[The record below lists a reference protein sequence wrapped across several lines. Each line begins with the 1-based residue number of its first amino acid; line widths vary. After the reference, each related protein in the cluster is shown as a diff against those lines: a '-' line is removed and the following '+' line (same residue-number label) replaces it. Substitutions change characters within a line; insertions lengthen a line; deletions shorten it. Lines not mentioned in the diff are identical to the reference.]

1 MTTNPTS
8 QEFFE
13 AKYRENN
20 DPWAFASNA
29 YEQTRYFEILR
40 ALDSRR
46 YGRAF
51 EPGCSIGVLTARLA
65 SICEH
70 VDAID
75 ISSTAVRQ
83 ARHHCAHLSNVCIRC
98 GSLPKDA
105 PPGTFDLVV
114 LSEIGY
120 YFDRQDL
127 FKVGSHIVERLKPS
141 GVLLAV
147 HWLGHSE
154 DHLMDGDSVHEILN
168 RLDGLTLEFSERH
181 AGFRIDRWVRE

>member
-1 MTTNPTS
+1 MTTNTTN

-29 YEQTRYFEILR
+29 YEQNRYSEILH

-51 EPGCSIGVLTARLA
+51 EPGCSIGILTARLA

-70 VDAID
+70 VYAID
-75 ISSTAVRQ
+75 ISPTAVRQ
-83 ARHHCAHLSNVCIRC
+83 ARYRCAQLSNVSIGC
-98 GSLPKDA
+98 GSLPKDV
-105 PPGTFDLVV
+105 PTGTFDLIV

-120 YFDRQDL
+120 YFDRQEL
-127 FKVGSHIVERLKPS
+127 FEVGSHIAGRLEPS

-154 DHLMDGDSVHEILN
+154 DHLIDGDSVHEILSH
-168 RLDGLTLEFSERH
+168 LDGLTLEFSERH
-181 AGFRIDRWVRE
+181 IGFRIDRWVRE

>member
-1 MTTNPTS
+1 MTTKTTN

-20 DPWAFASNA
+20 DPWAFASND
-29 YEQTRYFEILR
+29 YEQNRYSEILH

-46 YGRAF
+46 YRRAF

-65 SICEH
+65 SICQN

-75 ISSTAVRQ
+75 ISPTAVTR
-83 ARHHCAHLSNVCIRC
+83 ARHNCAHLSNVSIHC
-98 GSLPKDA
+98 GSLPKDV

-120 YFDRQDL
+120 YFDRRNL
-127 FKVGSHIVERLKPS
+127 FRVGSNIAGRLELS

-154 DHLMDGDSVHEILN
+154 DHLIDGDSVHEILN
-168 RLDGLTLEFSERH
+168 QLDGLTLKFSERH
-181 AGFRIDRWVRE
+181 VGFRIDRWVRG

>member
-1 MTTNPTS
+1 MTTNTTS

-13 AKYRENN
+13 AKYWENN

-29 YEQTRYFEILR
+29 YEQKRYSEILR

-46 YGRAF
+46 YRRGF

-65 SICEH
+65 SICER
-70 VDAID
+70 VEAID
-75 ISSTAVRQ
+75 TSSTAVRQ
-83 ARHHCAHLSNVCIRC
+83 ARHRCAHLSNVSIHC
-98 GSLPKDA
+98 GSLPKDVLA
-105 PPGTFDLVV
+105 GTFDLVV

-120 YFDRQDL
+120 YFDRQEL
-127 FKVGSHIVERLKPS
+127 FEVGSHLAGHLEPS
-141 GVLLAV
+141 GVLLAA

-154 DHLMDGDSVHEILN
+154 DHLMDGDSAHEILN

-181 AGFRIDRWVRE
+181 VGFRIDRWVR